1 MKDRD
6 QNVGEAFFLP
16 TDQCYLLI
24 FISVMTVEEGIK
36 SRKRMEEA
44 GTSKMTFR
52 PIKTSKP
59 KYSPKNDDSLRK
71 DISRNVFLHIHK
83 T

>member
-6 QNVGEAFFLP
+6 QKVGEALFHP

-36 SRKRMEEA
+36 SRKRMEE
-44 GTSKMTFR
+44 GDTSKMTSR

-59 KYSPKNDDSLRK
+59 NYSP
-71 DISRNVFLHIHK
+71 RNHNS
-83 T
+83 